1 MAVFSAK
8 FFFLPVIIWIFLR
21 VTTKLIFLILRC
33 VMGVTVEFH
42 VSGMRSLRNVVV
54 KLKKG
59 SVESISVG
67 EIRLSLRHLLA
78 KLGTGVLSRGPKLKV
93 LIYDLEIVMKASRTA
108 TQNKRSRSSQK
119 SRKPGCRKWMFLA
132 NMARFLSVSITKL
145 SFRTPKVAVEI
156 NELSLD
162 TYKDGGSKPKLSVN
176 LKLVP
181 VLVYLGDRQV
191 NYTQSSL
198 HGGHVP
204 SYQTLV
210 APIEKTSAPSICEE
224 FSLSCE
230 FGLDREADVVVN
242 SLDIRCG
249 DVSLCLS
256 EELILKKKNAAD
268 AFSQVDDVVKVTN
281 DSAATEKPQKKPA
294 SLAIDKYASLFPEKL
309 SFSLPKLHMKF
320 VHRGEGLL
328 MENNIRGIQLNSSKS
343 QRTEDVGKSTRLD
356 IQMEFSEIHLLE
368 EAGISILEI
377 LKLDCIS
384 SIYIPIEP
392 TLPVRAEI
400 DIKLGG
406 CTAPEMTIVI
416 YDMSSSP
423 LYHGCLLLLH
433 ASVNNTSSSGIA
445 AHAELGEFN
454 LRMSEEHEECL
465 KQAVFGIETANVNPL
480 THAEQNPS
488 QIQVS
493 KTSKPSG
500 KGIQFIKFN
509 LERCSLKFCGDVGL
523 ENAVVPDPKRVNYGS
538 QGGRILI
545 TDSAD
550 GTPRTASITSTALND
565 LKELKYDV
573 SLEVLNL
580 SFSKNKEKQ
589 TEQMEL
595 KRVISVYQ
603 EHLEGNNI
611 ATKVTLLDMQH
622 AKCVR
627 RSGGLKE
634 ISICSLFS
642 ATDISLR
649 WEPDVHIALIELGL
663 RLKLL
668 LAKYNVKEPIKED
681 SEPKKETSAAEA
693 LEKQKNKRETIYA
706 IDVETLNISVEA
718 GDGVEATIL
727 VQSIFSE
734 NAWIGLLLEGSILH
748 FNNARILRSS
758 RMQISRIPNSSSN
771 SLSNVKGGNTAWDWV
786 VQALD
791 IHIFVPYRLELR
803 AIDDSVEEMIRA
815 LKLVTAAK
823 TKLVFPNKEEK
834 RNPKVPGSSRTG
846 RVRLCIRKLTAEL
859 EEEPLQGWLDE
870 HYHLLKNEARELA
883 VRMNFLDKLASRGV
897 QSPSVENQNAVVL
910 EGKILLNGEEIDLQ
924 DSSVIQKLQ
933 EEMYRQ
939 SFRSYYQ
946 ACQNLEPSQGSG
958 ACREGFQSGFRPS
971 AARISLFS
979 LCATELDVSLTKI
992 EGGDAGMI
1000 ELLQKLDPVCRAHN
1014 IPFSRLYGSKINL
1027 QTGSLVVRIRNYTC
1041 PLFAATSGRCEGR
1054 LVMAQQATCFQPQ
1067 VRQNVYI
1074 GRWRK
1079 VSLLRSA
1086 SGTTPPM
1093 KTYSDLPLHFQ
1104 KAEISYGVSFEPSF
1118 TDISYVFSVAL
1129 RRANLSIRNPNPDP
1143 PPPKKEKSLPWW
1155 DEMRNYIHGNTSLY
1169 FAETRWNI
1177 LATTD
1182 PYEESD
1188 KLLVLSGLMEVKQS
1202 DGCIIAS
1209 VKDFKILSS
1218 SLERFLKSS
1227 NLKLPDGSF
1236 YPFLEAPDFIV
1247 EVTMEWECDSGNP
1260 LNHYLFALPD
1270 ESVPRE
1276 KVYDPFRS
1284 TALSLSWNVLLRP
1297 SCHSQSEPVCAALN
1311 SPTINVGPHDLVWLI
1326 KFWNL
1331 NYLPPNKI
1339 RTFSRWPRF
1348 GVPRIPRSGNLSLD
1362 KVMTE
1367 FMFRIDSTPTCIRYI
1382 PLEDDDPAKGLTFEM
1397 ERVKIELY
1405 LGRGQQKFMFESVRD
1420 PLDLVYQSVD
1430 LHMPK
1435 VFISKDDCT
1444 SVAQVIH
1451 LTRKTSQSASMKQ
1464 TADDK
1469 NEITNGSKER
1479 HPDDGFLLLSDY
1491 FMIKRQSPRADPER
1505 VLAWQESFRRDL
1517 EMTDVTS
1524 EFENAGEGGEHAKPE
1539 SPDDDGCNT
1548 VIADNCQRIFV
1559 YGLKLLWNL
1568 DNRAAVFSF
1577 VGGLTKAFEPPKPSP
1592 PRQYTQM
1599 KLLEEKSK
1607 VVENPETSQDDHQMS
1622 PPSQDVSSSPPQNA
1636 GISESQL
1643 QKSPSNSVKV
1653 ESPNAT
1659 AKPSNNEESDGEGIR
1674 HFMVN
1679 VIEPQFNL
1687 HSEDANGRFLLAAAS
1702 GRVLA
1707 RSFHSVM
1714 HICSEEIQQS
1724 LAGNVQNS
1732 EYISQM
1738 TWSRREFSMML
1749 EHVQAHVAPTDVDLG
1764 AGIQWLPKI
1773 RKNSPKVKRTG
1784 ALLEQVFMPCDMF
1797 FRYTRHKAGS
1807 PDLKVKPLK
1816 ELSFNSQ
1823 NITATMT
1830 SRQFQVMTDVLTNL
1844 LLARAPKARKV
1855 NLSYQVEDDDV
1866 EEEADEVVPYGV
1878 EEVELAR
1885 INHEQE
1891 ERAIMLIL
1899 DDIRKLSLCNDV
1911 CGEECSEKDMEP
1923 WVVTGG
1929 RSVLVQKLKEELASA
1944 KKSRKA
1950 ASASLRTA
1958 LQKAAQ
1964 IRLMEKE
1971 KNKSPS
1977 HAMRIYLRINKVA
1990 WSMLIDGKSFA
2001 EAEINDMIY
2010 DFDRDYKDVGV
2021 AKFTIKF
2028 FVIRNCLLNAKCDMV
2043 LSAWNPP
2050 PEWGKKVMLHVD
2062 AKQGPP
2068 KDGHSP
2074 IELLQVEI
2082 YPLKIHLAETM
2093 YRMMWEYLFPEEEQ
2107 DSHQRQEVWKVSTT
2121 AGLKRGKKGSSAN
2134 EATSPLT
2141 KDSQSS
2147 SKSSM
2152 FTLPHSSFTDSS
2164 DATKLRRTASFDRT
2178 WEENVAESVANELV
2192 LKVQSSSVSSSKTCL
2207 EQQDDTAK
2215 NKPKDS
2221 NKIVKS
2227 ARSNQEEKKAVKAND
2242 EKRPRRMR
2250 EFHNIKI
2257 SQVELSVTYEGSR
2270 FAVSDLR
2277 LLMDTFHCVEFTGTW
2292 GRLFSR
2298 VKKHII
2304 WGVLKSVTGM
2314 QIKKFKIGKDHSQK
2328 DSSGNVPNM
2337 DLNHSDG
2344 EGGSTGTSEQHPLS
2358 WPKRPSDGAGDGF
2371 VTSVKGLFSSHRRKA
2386 KNFVLRT
2393 MRGDAEND
2401 LHGGE
2406 WSESEAEFSP
2416 IARQLSGSK
2425 ARRLI
2430 RRHTKKFNPK
2440 LQKGLS
2446 SADGESIPSS
2456 PQDAMYDSDASS
2468 ESSPNEDY
2476 CE

>member
-8 FFFLPVIIWIFLR
+8 FFFLPVIIWILFR

-93 LIYDLEIVMKASRTA
+93 LIYDLEIVMKATRTA

-119 SRKPGCRKWMFLA
+119 TRKPGCRKWMFLA

-156 NELSLD
+156 KELSLD
-162 TYKDGGSKPKLSVN
+162 TYKDGGSKPKLTVN
-176 LKLVP
+176 LKVVP

-210 APIEKTSAPSICEE
+210 APLEKTSAPSICEE

-230 FGLDREADVVVN
+230 FGLDREAGVVVN
-242 SLDIRCG
+242 SLDTRCG

-281 DSAATEKPQKKPA
+281 DSAATEKPQKKHA

-328 MENNIRGIQLNSSKS
+328 MENNIAGIQLNGSKS

-384 SIYIPIEP
+384 SIYIPTEP

-406 CTAPEMTIVI
+406 LQYNLIITKLTPWMRLHFLKKKKVVHRVGGSTSEKPKSSGYKSIIWACTCTAPEMTIVI
-416 YDMSSSP
+416 YDLSSSP

-445 AHAELGEFN
+445 AHTELGEFN

-480 THAEQNPS
+480 THAEK
-488 QIQVS
+488 VS
-493 KTSKPSG
+493 IDWG
-500 KGIQFIKFN
+500 KKDI
-509 LERCSLKFCGDVGL
+509 ESS
-523 ENAVVPDPKRVNYGS
+523 E
-538 QGGRILI
+538 
-545 TDSAD
+545 D
-550 GTPRTASITSTALND
+550 GTACGLGLRVDVAGMNFFITLRTASITSTASND

-580 SFSKNKEKQ
+580 SLSKNKEKQ

-649 WEPDVHIALIELGL
+649 WEPDVHIALVELGL

-668 LAKYNVKEPIKED
+668 VAKHNVKEPIKED

-771 SLSNVKGGNTAWDWV
+771 SLSNVKGGITAWDWV

-883 VRMNFLDKLASRGV
+883 VRMSFLDKLASRGV
-897 QSPSVENQNAVVL
+897 QSPSVENQNADVL

-939 SFRSYYQ
+939 SFRLYYQ

-958 ACREGFQSGFRPS
+958 ACREGFQSGFSPS

-1074 GRWRK
+1074 GRWRR

-1118 TDISYVFSVAL
+1118 TDICYVFSVAL

-1202 DGCIIAS
+1202 D
-1209 VKDFKILSS
+1209 
-1218 SLERFLKSS
+1218 
-1227 NLKLPDGSF
+1227 DGSF
-1236 YPFLEAPDFIV
+1236 CPFLEAPDFNV

-1270 ESVPRE
+1270 EGVPRE

-1297 SCHSQSEPVCAALN
+1297 SCHSQSEPVA
-1311 SPTINVGPHDLVWLI
+1311 P
-1326 KFWNL
+1326 FW
-1331 NYLPPNKI
+1331 
-1339 RTFSRWPRF
+1339 
-1348 GVPRIPRSGNLSLD
+1348 
-1362 KVMTE
+1362 
-1367 FMFRIDSTPTCIRYI
+1367 
-1382 PLEDDDPAKGLTFEM
+1382 
-1397 ERVKIELY
+1397 
-1405 LGRGQQKFMFESVRD
+1405 
-1420 PLDLVYQSVD
+1420 
-1430 LHMPK
+1430 
-1435 VFISKDDCT
+1435 
-1444 SVAQVIH
+1444 
-1451 LTRKTSQSASMKQ
+1451 
-1464 TADDK
+1464 
-1469 NEITNGSKER
+1469 
-1479 HPDDGFLLLSDY
+1479 
-1491 FMIKRQSPRADPER
+1491 
-1505 VLAWQESFRRDL
+1505 
-1517 EMTDVTS
+1517 
-1524 EFENAGEGGEHAKPE
+1524 
-1539 SPDDDGCNT
+1539 
-1548 VIADNCQRIFV
+1548 
-1559 YGLKLLWNL
+1559 
-1568 DNRAAVFSF
+1568 
-1577 VGGLTKAFEPPKPSP
+1577 
-1592 PRQYTQM
+1592 
-1599 KLLEEKSK
+1599 
-1607 VVENPETSQDDHQMS
+1607 
-1622 PPSQDVSSSPPQNA
+1622 SS
-1636 GISESQL
+1636 
-1643 QKSPSNSVKV
+1643 
-1653 ESPNAT
+1653 
-1659 AKPSNNEESDGEGIR
+1659 
-1674 HFMVN
+1674 
-1679 VIEPQFNL
+1679 
-1687 HSEDANGRFLLAAAS
+1687 
-1702 GRVLA
+1702 
-1707 RSFHSVM
+1707 
-1714 HICSEEIQQS
+1714 
-1724 LAGNVQNS
+1724 
-1732 EYISQM
+1732 
-1738 TWSRREFSMML
+1738 
-1749 EHVQAHVAPTDVDLG
+1749 
-1764 AGIQWLPKI
+1764 
-1773 RKNSPKVKRTG
+1773 
-1784 ALLEQVFMPCDMF
+1784 
-1797 FRYTRHKAGS
+1797 
-1807 PDLKVKPLK
+1807 
-1816 ELSFNSQ
+1816 
-1823 NITATMT
+1823 
-1830 SRQFQVMTDVLTNL
+1830 
-1844 LLARAPKARKV
+1844 
-1855 NLSYQVEDDDV
+1855 
-1866 EEEADEVVPYGV
+1866 
-1878 EEVELAR
+1878 
-1885 INHEQE
+1885 
-1891 ERAIMLIL
+1891 
-1899 DDIRKLSLCNDV
+1899 
-1911 CGEECSEKDMEP
+1911 
-1923 WVVTGG
+1923 
-1929 RSVLVQKLKEELASA
+1929 
-1944 KKSRKA
+1944 
-1950 ASASLRTA
+1950 
-1958 LQKAAQ
+1958 
-1964 IRLMEKE
+1964 
-1971 KNKSPS
+1971 
-1977 HAMRIYLRINKVA
+1977 
-1990 WSMLIDGKSFA
+1990 
-2001 EAEINDMIY
+2001 
-2010 DFDRDYKDVGV
+2010 
-2021 AKFTIKF
+2021 
-2028 FVIRNCLLNAKCDMV
+2028 
-2043 LSAWNPP
+2043 
-2050 PEWGKKVMLHVD
+2050 
-2062 AKQGPP
+2062 
-2068 KDGHSP
+2068 
-2074 IELLQVEI
+2074 
-2082 YPLKIHLAETM
+2082 
-2093 YRMMWEYLFPEEEQ
+2093 
-2107 DSHQRQEVWKVSTT
+2107 
-2121 AGLKRGKKGSSAN
+2121 
-2134 EATSPLT
+2134 
-2141 KDSQSS
+2141 
-2147 SKSSM
+2147 
-2152 FTLPHSSFTDSS
+2152 
-2164 DATKLRRTASFDRT
+2164 
-2178 WEENVAESVANELV
+2178 
-2192 LKVQSSSVSSSKTCL
+2192 
-2207 EQQDDTAK
+2207 
-2215 NKPKDS
+2215 
-2221 NKIVKS
+2221 
-2227 ARSNQEEKKAVKAND
+2227 
-2242 EKRPRRMR
+2242 
-2250 EFHNIKI
+2250 
-2257 SQVELSVTYEGSR
+2257 
-2270 FAVSDLR
+2270 
-2277 LLMDTFHCVEFTGTW
+2277 
-2292 GRLFSR
+2292 
-2298 VKKHII
+2298 
-2304 WGVLKSVTGM
+2304 
-2314 QIKKFKIGKDHSQK
+2314 
-2328 DSSGNVPNM
+2328 
-2337 DLNHSDG
+2337 
-2344 EGGSTGTSEQHPLS
+2344 
-2358 WPKRPSDGAGDGF
+2358 
-2371 VTSVKGLFSSHRRKA
+2371 
-2386 KNFVLRT
+2386 
-2393 MRGDAEND
+2393 
-2401 LHGGE
+2401 
-2406 WSESEAEFSP
+2406 
-2416 IARQLSGSK
+2416 
-2425 ARRLI
+2425 
-2430 RRHTKKFNPK
+2430 
-2440 LQKGLS
+2440 
-2446 SADGESIPSS
+2446 
-2456 PQDAMYDSDASS
+2456 
-2468 ESSPNEDY
+2468 
-2476 CE
+2476 